1 MMEHETREKAK
12 NAVKLILEAA
22 GFEVEEVDGPLDL
35 SAVRDDEYVA
45 VLCSVEADT
54 IAEFDRTNY
63 DIVIRGVQVPCKK
76 LLFTL
81 DNKIHTEHCIVWGVR
96 EFVRLSGEATLARV
110 LDRELSLTL
119 IPGAGAGSAPDTA
132 PDTTPEPVVAESSG
146 VSIPHLPVK
155 VTKQNA
161 ERISGTQ
168 GTAILKFMPHWV
180 YHYMSSGEQ
189 VYQDHRIPFDSE
201 GWGAINAI
209 NGLKLEIDPKT
220 IDKGEIPGDAEVVGP
235 KISKDEAN
243 TRVFGELVERLT
255 QQVRIKQVKGDT
267 IWYEEKVMK
276 PEKKNISI
284 DIDLVHFPVWQ
295 VRGKKIVEV
304 NAFTGELLSQ
314 PMDEGCEIL

>member
-22 GFEVEEVDGPLDL
+22 GFEVEEVDDPLDL
-35 SAVRDDEYVA
+35 SAVRDGEYVA
-45 VLCSVEADT
+45 VLCSVDADT

-63 DIVIRGVQVPCKK
+63 NLVIGGEQQPCKK

-81 DNKIHTEHCIVWGVR
+81 DNTIHTEHCTVWGVR
-96 EFVRLSGEATLARV
+96 DFVRLSGEATLARV

-119 IPGAGAGSAPDTA
+119 IPGSAPEDT
-132 PDTTPEPVVAESSG
+132 PDTTPEPAVPESSG

-155 VTKQNA
+155 VTKENA

-168 GTAILKFMPHWV
+168 GAAILKFMPHWV
-180 YHYMSSGEQ
+180 FHYMSSGEQ

-220 IDKGEIPGDAEVVGP
+220 IDKGEIPRDAEVVGP

-243 TRVFGELVERLT
+243 TRVFGELVEQLT

>member
-12 NAVKLILEAA
+12 NAVRLILEAA
-22 GFEVEEVDGPLDL
+22 GFEVEEVDEPLDL
-35 SAVRDDEYVA
+35 SAARDGEYLA
-45 VLCSVEADT
+45 VLCSVDTDT
-54 IAEFDRTNY
+54 IAKFDKTNY
-63 DIVIRGVQVPCKK
+63 NLVIGGEQVPCKK

-81 DNKIHTEHCIVWGVR
+81 DNTIHTEHCIVWGVR

-119 IPGAGAGSAPDTA
+119 IPGSGAGPIQ
-132 PDTTPEPVVAESSG
+132 DTTPAPVATESPG
-146 VSIPHLPVK
+146 ISIPHLPVK

-168 GTAILKFMPHWV
+168 GVANLKFMPHWV
-180 YHYMSSGEQ
+180 YHYMSCGEQ
-189 VYQDHRIPFDSE
+189 TYQDHHIPFDSE
-201 GWGAINAI
+201 GWGALNAI

-220 IDKGEIPGDAEVVGP
+220 IDKGEIPGDAEVIGP
-235 KISKDEAN
+235 KITKEDAN
-243 TRVFGELVERLT
+243 TRVFGELVEQLT
-255 QQVRIKQVKGDT
+255 QHVRIRQVKGDT
-267 IWYEEKVMK
+267 IFYEEKVMK

-304 NAFTGELLSQ
+304 NAFTGDILSQ

>member
-22 GFEVEEVDGPLDL
+22 GFEVEEVDEPLDL
-35 SAVRDDEYVA
+35 SASRDGECVA
-45 VLCSVEADT
+45 VLCSVDPDI

-63 DIVIRGVQVPCKK
+63 DLVIGGEQVPCKK
-76 LLFTL
+76 LLFTI
-81 DNKIHTEHCIVWGVR
+81 DTAIHTEHCVVWGVR

-119 IPGAGAGSAPDTA
+119 IPGAVAEAVQ
-132 PDTTPEPVVAESSG
+132 DTTPEPVEAENSG
-146 VSIPHLPVK
+146 ASIPHLPVK
-155 VTKQNA
+155 ITKQNA
-161 ERISGTQ
+161 ERISGIQ
-168 GTAILKFMPHWV
+168 GNAILKFMPHWV

-209 NGLKLEIDPKT
+209 NGLKLEIDSKT
-220 IDKGEIPGDAEVVGP
+220 INKGEIPGDAEVVGP
-235 KISKDEAN
+235 KITKEEAN
-243 TRVFGELVERLT
+243 TRVFGELVEQLT
-255 QQVRIKQVKGDT
+255 QHVRIKQVKGDT
-267 IWYEEKVMK
+267 IFYEEKVMK

-295 VRGKKIVEV
+295 IRGKKIVEV
-304 NAFTGELLSQ
+304 NAYSGEVLSQ

>member
-22 GFEVEEVDGPLDL
+22 GFEVEEVDDPLDL
-35 SAVRDDEYVA
+35 SAVRDGEYVA
-45 VLCSVEADT
+45 VLCSVDADA

-63 DIVIRGVQVPCKK
+63 NLVIGGEQEPCKK

-81 DNKIHTEHCIVWGVR
+81 DNTIHTEHCTVWGVR
-96 EFVRLSGEATLARV
+96 DFVRLSGEATLARV

-119 IPGAGAGSAPDTA
+119 IPGSAVEGT
-132 PDTTPEPVVAESSG
+132 PDTTPEPAVAESSG

-168 GTAILKFMPHWV
+168 GAAILKFMPHWV

-243 TRVFGELVERLT
+243 TRVFGELVEQLT

>member
-22 GFEVEEVDGPLDL
+22 GFEVEEVDEPLDL
-35 SAVRDDEYVA
+35 SAARDGEYLA
-45 VLCSVEADT
+45 VLCSVDT
-54 IAEFDRTNY
+54 GIIAGFDRTNY
-63 DIVIRGVQVPCKK
+63 NLVIGGEQIPCKK

-81 DNKIHTEHCIVWGVR
+81 DNSIHTEHCIVWGVK

-119 IPGAGAGSAPDTA
+119 IPGADIVPDPDTKPA
-132 PDTTPEPVVAESSG
+132 LLAAESPG

-161 ERISGTQ
+161 ERISGTP
-168 GTAILKFMPHWV
+168 GVASLKFMPHWV

-189 VYQDHRIPFDSE
+189 VYQDHHIPFDSE
-201 GWGAINAI
+201 GWGAMNAI
-209 NGLKLEIDPKT
+209 NGLTLEIDPKA
-220 IDKGEIPGDAEVVGP
+220 IDKGEIPGAAEIIGP
-235 KISKDEAN
+235 KITKDEAN
-243 TRVFGELVERLT
+243 SRVFADLVVQLT
-255 QQVRIKQVKGDT
+255 QHVRIRQVKGDT
-267 IWYEEKVMK
+267 IFYEEKVMK
-276 PEKKNISI
+276 PEKKNINI

-304 NAFTGELLSQ
+304 NAFTGDILSQ

>member
-22 GFEVEEVDGPLDL
+22 GFEVEDVEDPLDL
-35 SAVRDDEYVA
+35 SAVRDGEYVA
-45 VLCSVEADT
+45 VLCSVDADT
-54 IAEFDRTNY
+54 ITEFDRTNY
-63 DIVIRGVQVPCKK
+63 NIVIGGEQVPCKK

-81 DNKIHTEHCIVWGVR
+81 DNTIHTEHCIVWGVR

-119 IPGAGAGSAPDTA
+119 IPGAAVESAAG
-132 PDTTPEPVVAESSG
+132 TTPEPVVTESSG

-155 VTKQNA
+155 ITQQNA

-168 GTAILKFMPHWV
+168 GAAILKFMPHWV

-189 VYQDHRIPFDSE
+189 VYQDHHIPFDSE

-220 IDKGEIPGDAEVVGP
+220 IDKGEIPGEAEVIGP
-235 KISKDEAN
+235 KITKDEAN
-243 TRVFGELVERLT
+243 TRVFGELVVQLT
-255 QQVRIKQVKGDT
+255 QHVRIKQVKGDT
-267 IWYEEKVMK
+267 IFYEEKVMK

>member
-12 NAVKLILEAA
+12 NAMKLILEAA
-22 GFEVEEVDGPLDL
+22 GFEVEEVDEPLDL
-35 SAVRDDEYVA
+35 SAVRGSECVA
-45 VLCSVEADT
+45 VLCSVDPGT
-54 IAEFDRTNY
+54 ITEFDRTNY
-63 DIVIRGVQVPCKK
+63 NLVIGGEQAPCKK

-81 DNKIHTEHCIVWGVR
+81 DNTIHTEHCIVWGVR

-119 IPGAGAGSAPDTA
+119 IPGAVALPAPDI
-132 PDTTPEPVVAESSG
+132 TPGPVETESSG
-146 VSIPHLPVK
+146 ISIPHLPVK

-168 GTAILKFMPHWV
+168 GTASLKFLPHWV

-189 VYQDHRIPFDSE
+189 VYQDHHIPFDSE

-220 IDKGEIPGDAEVVGP
+220 IVKGDIPGEAEVVGP
-235 KISKDEAN
+235 KITKDEAN
-243 TRVFGELVERLT
+243 SRVFGELVEQLT
-255 QQVRIKQVKGDT
+255 QRVRIKQVKGDT
-267 IWYEEKVMK
+267 IFYEDKVMK

-304 NAFTGELLSQ
+304 NAFTGDLLSQ

>member
-22 GFEVEEVDGPLDL
+22 GFEVEEVDEPLDL
-35 SAVRDDEYVA
+35 SAVRDGEYVA
-45 VLCSVEADT
+45 VLCSVDPGT

-63 DIVIRGVQVPCKK
+63 NLVIGGEQVPCKK

-81 DNKIHTEHCIVWGVR
+81 DNTIHTEHCIVWGVK
-96 EFVRLSGEATLARV
+96 EFVRLSGESTLARV

-119 IPGAGAGSAPDTA
+119 IPGSVSESI
-132 PDTTPEPVVAESSG
+132 PEAKPGPVEAENSG

-161 ERISGTQ
+161 ERIAGTQ
-168 GTAILKFMPHWV
+168 GEANLRFMPHWV

-220 IDKGEIPGDAEVVGP
+220 IDKGEIPGDAEIVKP
-235 KISKDEAN
+235 KITKDEAN
-243 TRVFGELVERLT
+243 TRVFGELVEQLT
-255 QQVRIKQVKGDT
+255 QHVRIKQVKGDT
-267 IWYEEKVMK
+267 IFYEEKVMK

-304 NAFTGELLSQ
+304 NAFTGDVLSQ
-314 PMDEGCEIL
+314 PMDEGVEIL

>member
-22 GFEVEEVDGPLDL
+22 GFEVEEVDDPLDL
-35 SAVRDDEYVA
+35 SAVRDGECVA
-45 VLCSVEADT
+45 VLCSVDADT

-63 DIVIRGVQVPCKK
+63 NLVIGGEQEPCKK

-81 DNKIHTEHCIVWGVR
+81 DNTIHTEHCTVWGVR
-96 EFVRLSGEATLARV
+96 DFVRLSGEATLARV

-119 IPGAGAGSAPDTA
+119 IPGAGIEAAPDS
-132 PDTTPEPVVAESSG
+132 TPEPAVAESPG

-155 VTKQNA
+155 ITKPNA

-168 GTAILKFMPHWV
+168 GEAILKFMPHWV

-189 VYQDHRIPFDSE
+189 VYQDHHIPFDSE

-209 NGLKLEIDPKT
+209 NGLKLEIDPKI
-220 IDKGEIPGDAEVVGP
+220 IDKGEIPGEAEIVGP

-243 TRVFGELVERLT
+243 TRVYGELVEQLT
-255 QQVRIKQVKGDT
+255 QHVRIKQVKGDT

>member
-63 DIVIRGVQVPCKK
+63 DIVIGGVQVPCKK

-81 DNKIHTEHCIVWGVR
+81 DNTIHTEHCIVWGVR

-119 IPGAGAGSAPDTA
+119 IPGAGVGPAPDTA
-132 PDTTPEPVVAESSG
+132 PDTKPEPVVAESSG

-243 TRVFGELVERLT
+243 TRVFGELVEQLT